1 MWAAIK
7 DLLLPLLHER
17 FTGARF
23 DDPDPIVI
31 VAFSGP
37 AELGELK
44 VWDDGDEVRVGIG
57 ELTHIHITA
66 YESEPYDADLSMEET
81 SKRVAKEVVKFL
93 EDFFAE
99 RIVVW
104 VEPPTKV
111 ASVGPIEAMPVPT
124 VDGSVVCYS
133 WKGRV
138 DPAAK

>member
-1 MWAAIK
+1 MPTIK
-7 DLLLPLLHER
+7 TLLLPLLRER
-17 FTGARF
+17 FPSARF

-44 VWDDGDEVRVGIG
+44 IWDDGDEVRVGIG

-66 YESEPYDADLSMEET
+66 YESEPYDADLSKEET
-81 SKRVAKEVVKFL
+81 AKRVAKEVVRFL

-104 VEPPTKV
+104 VEPPTRV
-111 ASVGPIEAMPVPT
+111 ATVGPIEAMPEPT
-124 VDGSVVCYS
+124 ADGSVRCYS
-133 WKGRV
+133 WKGRLNPKV
-138 DPAAK
+138 G